1 MQHWNW
7 YWHMSAVKSSSSKQ
21 SPELLRLTSA
31 ILGRQLFRRCL
42 DFKHLMTRET
52 YKQAYAT
59 AKADL
64 LQHLRK
70 RDDLD
75 QKIRKLKQTVKALG
89 EMCGAP
95 SEEIDK
101 LLLVEGFAIDA
112 KPGFTESIR
121 RLFRVHQTALSPTEI
136 REDLVKMGIG
146 VGQVNLLSSIHTVL
160 RRMVEAGEI
169 EKTESGAFQLP
180 N

>member
-1 MQHWNW
+1 M
-7 YWHMSAVKSSSSKQ
+7 A
-21 SPELLRLTSA
+21 
-31 ILGRQLFRRCL
+31 
-42 DFKHLMTRET
+42 RET

-64 LQHLRK
+64 LQQLQK

-75 QKIRKLKQTVKALG
+75 QKIRKLKQTVKALC

-95 SEEIDK
+95 PEEIDK

-121 RLFRVHQTALSPTEI
+121 RLFRIHQTALSPTDI

-160 RRMVEAGEI
+160 RRMAEGGEI
-169 EKTESGAFQLP
+169 ERTEDAKFRLP
-180 N
+180 G